1 MLQSILIKMF
11 RLIIGT
17 VLAPIWIIT
26 SGCHF
31 SLSRSIRYG
40 VLFFVGGNHT
50 YSIPTFFGGMVFC
63 HNEFINNNGVIYHEL
78 GHCRCWSAING
89 KQGNVHAYYLP
100 AESELAADA
109 YAIKHGYGE
118 QLIAALEAAGSSE
131 GHRDG
136 ALRIRAA
143 REQMGLN

>member
-1 MLQSILIKMF
+1 ML
-11 RLIIGT
+11 RLLIGT
-17 VLAPIWIIT
+17 LLAPVWIIT

-31 SLSRSIRYG
+31 SLSRSIRYK

-89 KQGNVHAYYLP
+89 KHGNVHAHFLP

-109 YAIKHGYGE
+109 YAIKHGYGL
-118 QLIAALEAAGSSE
+118 QLIDALVDAGTSE
-131 GHRDG
+131 GHLDG
-136 ALRIRAA
+136 AIRIKVA

>member
-1 MLQSILIKMF
+1 MLKDFDIKML
-11 RLIIGT
+11 RLLIGT
-17 VLAPIWIIT
+17 LLAPVWIIT

-31 SLSRSIRYG
+31 SLSRSIRYK

-89 KQGNVHAYYLP
+89 KHGNVHAHFLP

-109 YAIKHGYGE
+109 YAIKHGYGL
-118 QLIAALEAAGSSE
+118 QLIDALVDAGTSE
-131 GHRDG
+131 GHLDG
-136 ALRIRAA
+136 AIRIKVA